1 MAAVEVASSTAMARA
16 PIGGRT
22 WQQRNL
28 LPSPSS
34 IASPLSCASGLAV
47 SSFLHLSSPRQL
59 RQVTLT
65 PYPSPLKHS
74 KTPAQTPPP
83 SPGFAGRDRHHRR
96 VVSSPV
102 RPFIHLS
109 LAPSE
114 AFPGS
119 QRPRGPQAA
128 TAVACSSAPPLRL
141 RWPLPSSSLVFASSA
156 PSFFG

>member
-1 MAAVEVASSTAMARA
+1 MRSGPPVLT
-16 PIGGRT
+16 GREKT
-22 WQQRNL
+22 VKK
-28 LPSPSS
+28 
-34 IASPLSCASGLAV
+34 PLKRLKTGRLTLTV
-47 SSFLHLSSPRQL
+47 SYS
-59 RQVTLT
+59 VTLT

-128 TAVACSSAPPLRL
+128 IAVACSSAPPLRL

-156 PSFFG
+156 PSFSG

>member
-1 MAAVEVASSTAMARA
+1 MMYKHQGSENQTEPAGST
-16 PIGGRT
+16 
-22 WQQRNL
+22 
-28 LPSPSS
+28 
-34 IASPLSCASGLAV
+34 GLTAN
-47 SSFLHLSSPRQL
+47 RQCM
-59 RQVTLT
+59 Q
-65 PYPSPLKHS
+65 S
-74 KTPAQTPPP
+74 AQSPPP

-128 TAVACSSAPPLRL
+128 IAVACSSAPPLRL
-141 RWPLPSSSLVFASSA
+141 RWPLPSSWLVLASSA
-156 PSFFG
+156 PR